1 MNVDLH
7 PLLNLSL
14 TPANPSLKTPS
25 FFFYDPSFGS
35 FSSSPELNIPFN
47 LSLILLKVP
56 LILSF
61 IYPKSGLGI
70 SMFSKVLK
78 KISSLNLMLSIT
90 SFVSQLD
97 LDCISTACFTA
108 LRSSPMLTISSSILI
123 NKALSFLTYWRLY
136 SILAQISSIIS
147 PLSENCSFCA
157 DDSTGL
163 FNDCSSNL

>member
-1 MNVDLH
+1 MYTVNLKNIDKTILITNPKKNHIYFLSYPPLKVDLH

-35 FSSSPELNIPFN
+35 FSSSPELNISLN
-47 LSLILLKVP
+47 LSLMLLKVP

-78 KISSLNLMLSIT
+78 KLSSFILMLSIT
-90 SFVSQLD
+90 CFISQLD
-97 LDCISTACFTA
+97 LDCI
-108 LRSSPMLTISSSILI
+108 
-123 NKALSFLTYWRLY
+123 
-136 SILAQISSIIS
+136 
-147 PLSENCSFCA
+147 
-157 DDSTGL
+157 
-163 FNDCSSNL
+163 